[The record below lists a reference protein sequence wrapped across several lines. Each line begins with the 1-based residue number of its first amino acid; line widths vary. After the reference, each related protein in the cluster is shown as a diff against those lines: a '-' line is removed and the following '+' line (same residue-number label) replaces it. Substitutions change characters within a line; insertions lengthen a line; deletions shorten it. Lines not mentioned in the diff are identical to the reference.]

1 MRIGFPGAE
10 FDAGAQER
18 RTFLDADPEIPLVFT
33 DFFVFY
39 CGGASAN
46 GRGFGWGS
54 SRPLHGDTV
63 FYSRT
68 LFLRSLLTTTNLYA
82 IINLSYRNFPHMIA
96 CFGKTAAFC
105 EPI

>member
-1 MRIGFPGAE
+1 MPELGSVGHFSMLI
-10 FDAGAQER
+10 R
-18 RTFLDADPEIPLVFT
+18 RFRLFSQTFLFFIAAELLRTVEVLV
-33 DFFVFY
+33 
-39 CGGASAN
+39 G
-46 GRGFGWGS
+46 GS

-63 FYSRT
+63 SHSRT